1 MKKKKLYYGYIVTL
15 LAAMTQFGST
25 GIVNTSSANL
35 INELINVRGWDATVV
50 SAANSIRAL
59 CCLIMPAVGIA
70 IVRFGP
76 RRLIGFTTIIT
87 SAALIM
93 TAYVEGPLGFILVY
107 GILVTVTAQFNDQL
121 ACSACVNNW
130 WDKRKGRYSSL
141 VTAAGS
147 AGGVLFPLITAWI
160 LANKGW
166 SVTLWAQGLLLL
178 FLTGLP
184 QLIFLKDYPEEV
196 GQTIEE
202 GETSPVKV
210 GVSKGKKKEN
220 KDRGRYKSP
229 VSWEAKDALRTLP
242 VWIIFAIW
250 ALISFTNATVTYFG
264 ITKMVL
270 DGMNA
275 VQGTYIMSALNAV
288 TMVSGFFL
296 GKYVDRFGPK
306 TIFFV
311 IGLSQGI
318 GCIMMNYFQAGG
330 VALMVAF
337 LILFGMPRVM
347 LNANILVAISSYYGP
362 KNFSTIQSVAF
373 GMVSVSAS
381 LASVFNGWMLS
392 NCGNLTLAFWLS
404 SFGGFAA
411 AVLALC
417 LKPPKLTDKYRNLIN
432 HQKERGITI

>member
-1 MKKKKLYYGYIVTL
+1 M
-15 LAAMTQFGST
+15 
-25 GIVNTSSANL
+25 
-35 INELINVRGWDATVV
+35 
-50 SAANSIRAL
+50 
-59 CCLIMPAVGIA
+59 
-70 IVRFGP
+70 
-76 RRLIGFTTIIT
+76 
-87 SAALIM
+87 
-93 TAYVEGPLGFILVY
+93 
-107 GILVTVTAQFNDQL
+107 
-121 ACSACVNNW
+121 
-130 WDKRKGRYSSL
+130 
-141 VTAAGS
+141 
-147 AGGVLFPLITAWI
+147 
-160 LANKGW
+160 
-166 SVTLWAQGLLLL
+166 
-178 FLTGLP
+178 
-184 QLIFLKDYPEEV
+184 
-196 GQTIEE
+196 
-202 GETSPVKV
+202 
-210 GVSKGKKKEN
+210 
-220 KDRGRYKSP
+220 
-229 VSWEAKDALRTLP
+229 
-242 VWIIFAIW
+242 
-250 ALISFTNATVTYFG
+250 TYFG